1 MTGVDRGTVDF
12 WAGAGP
18 RSLVHLE
25 KCKHEHELVSGNMG
39 CPVRCVLRVQVL

>member
-1 MTGVDRGTVDF
+1 MTGVDRGTEGTVDF

-25 KCKHEHELVSGNMG
+25 KCKHEQELVSGKW
-39 CPVRCVLRVQVL
+39 